1 MSFLLNKRRRLFP
14 LTATWKKVT
23 GEELTSPCFADFLK
37 RERFLQISFSYH
49 NYDHL
54 CMKARDKKSEV
65 LFEMVTSAFP
75 YVSFKKINS
84 LYGTSV
90 AYLARG
96 VKSVTLISLN
106 YLLAVLG
113 CCRANSRYWSS
124 ETYGS
129 SHLTLH
135 YSVAGTHCTLLP
147 TLPAAPTWHSQPHAP
162 VKRTTRARQY
172 NRKTSRTQNL
182 YKAREKS
189 KGQKYWIQL
198 VYVDLQLIY
207 SHRSILQRAWRRWE
221 GNT

>member
-23 GEELTSPCFADFLK
+23 GKELTSPCFADFLK

-84 LYGTSV
+84 LYGTSA

-124 ETYGS
+124 ETCGS

-147 TLPAAPTWHSQPHAP
+147 TLPAAPDLTQPAP
-162 VKRTTRARQY
+162 RPCKENHQGQTVQ
-172 NRKTSRTQNL
+172 QENL
-182 YKAREKS
+182 KNS
-189 KGQKYWIQL
+189 KL
-198 VYVDLQLIY
+198 V
-207 SHRSILQRAWRRWE
+207 
-221 GNT
+221 